1 MRGVWH
7 LVNEPLI
14 RPRVLFPGRVPV
26 NGQPHILE
34 VAEED
39 MSILHIHSCLNCYG
53 EVACDVDYA
62 ENWGYGSWHH
72 AEISLSSE
80 RLTDGL
86 IPGHYWIQFWSEGSG
101 EDTEVG
107 LELMYP
113 EEDRRVDR

>member
-1 MRGVWH
+1 MSSIWYPAD
-7 LVNEPLI
+7 EPLTA
-14 RPRVLFPGRVPV
+14 PTVAFPGKVPV
-26 NGQPHILE
+26 KGQPHVLE
-34 VAEED
+34 VGPED
-39 MSILHIHSCLNCYG
+39 SSICHTDDCLCAYG

-62 ENWGYGSWHH
+62 ENWGCGS
-72 AEISLSSE
+72 EK
-80 RLTDGL
+80 LTDGL